1 MALSKVRSK
10 LRKFLSDVN
19 LDPDI
24 QRALNQMVSKGMACC
39 RKFKDTMAEE
49 GAVILFQK
57 ELLISAVGP
66 SDVNVR
72 DMQTAFD
79 EICRKLIDV
88 RDDGLAWQTDVH
100 GLIELC
106 RGRIKQDGESLVCG
120 QLSEENILTEIE
132 GIDLETA
139 TNYSEVETMNQD
151 ATRLDQ
157 GARELERQSVKKKD
171 TGIGGIVMSV
181 VGAVLAPITG
191 GLSLALTA
199 GGGVLAAGDLKDEAG
214 CRSQAEQMR
223 SQAQDKRKNARE
235 LEKKAKSPIFMK
247 NILAEQIGFLRSK
260 KDQFEQ
266 SIASLQS
273 ITTSLNEFILE
284 IDHALNVFQVLDTV
298 FKDVCLKSE
307 SFEIMQNALKRNPAR
322 VAERAQGQL
331 RDLQDKWLAM
341 ETMLSMNGVVTSWEP
356 LTCD

>member
-1 MALSKVRSK
+1 MRSE
-10 LRKFLSDVN
+10 LMKFSSDVN

-24 QRALNQMVSKGMACC
+24 QPALKQMVSMGTACW
-39 RKFKDTMAEE
+39 RKFKNTMTEE
-49 GAVILFQK
+49 GVVILVQK
-57 ELLISAVGP
+57 ELLMSAVGP

-79 EICRKLIDV
+79 VICRKLRDV
-88 RDDGLAWQTDVH
+88 RDDELALQTVVH
-100 GLIELC
+100 GLIEFF
-106 RGRIKQDGESLVCG
+106 RGRKKQHDESLASG
-120 QLSEENILTEIE
+120 ELSLENIMTQIE
-132 GIDLETA
+132 DIDLETA
-139 TNYSEVETMNQD
+139 MIYSDIETMNQD
-151 ATRLDQ
+151 ATRLNQ
-157 GARELERQSVKKKD
+157 TAGELERQSVKKKD

-191 GLSLALTA
+191 GLSLGLTA
-199 GGGVLAAGDLKDEAG
+199 AGGVLAAGGLKDEAG
-214 CRSQAEQMR
+214 CRSQAGQLR
-223 SQAQDKRKNARE
+223 SQARDTRMCARG
-235 LEKKAKSPIFMK
+235 LAKKAKASIDRK
-247 NILAEQIGFLRSK
+247 NILAEQIGLLRSE